1 MCTTMNS
8 YLTKLWRE
16 INKSTVITGN
26 FNILLSEN
34 SKACCQKMSND
45 IEDTLYDV
53 FIFKPE
59 MHISLKI
66 KEICEKLN
74 GFKNLYGRL
83 HIFYN
88 LNKFEKVLVKHM

>member
-8 YLTKLWRE
+8 YLTKLLRE

-34 SKACCQKMSND
+34 NKTSCQKMSND

-53 FIFKPE
+53 FILKPE
-59 MHISLKI
+59 KHISLKI
-66 KEICEKLN
+66 KEICEKFN
-74 GFKNLYGRL
+74 GF
-83 HIFYN
+83 
-88 LNKFEKVLVKHM
+88 